1 MVMINL
7 SERHFLWRWGG
18 VCLLL
23 LGLAACACP
32 AKPVAPP
39 TPIPGTLYVDA
50 GQQLGTISPLV
61 YGANFG
67 PWSVVPYDLWPVAQE
82 SGITFL
88 RYPGGEWGD
97 RNALRPYH
105 IDQLMTLAEMI
116 GAEPHICVRL
126 LDGTP
131 EAAAELVRYANVEKE
146 YNVRYWSIG
155 NEPNLFPDY
164 SIDQLNAD
172 WRAIAEAM
180 EAVDPDIVLIG
191 PNTNQFT
198 GNPNTDPRDDD
209 GRDWLHEFL
218 LANGDMVDIVAVHRY
233 PFPRGRTA
241 APATIEDLRANS
253 AEWDTIIPNL
263 RVVIQETTG
272 RDLPI
277 AIGEINSHW
286 SHAINGEGTPDSFYN
301 AIWWADV
308 LGRLIRQRVDI
319 VAYFSL
325 QSPPTTGGFGLLA
338 TSEVR
343 PTYYVYQIYQR
354 FGSELLYAVSDDP
367 DVSIYAAQREDGAL
381 TLVVVNLGS
390 EEKAKPLSVH
400 GFEIGGA
407 AEVWLFDAEHEAE
420 MIGTQEIASGDEIT
434 LPAQS
439 ISLYVF
445 PQQ

>member
-1 MVMINL
+1 VAMVAL
-7 SERHFLWRWGG
+7 DKRRFLWRWVL

-23 LGLAACACP
+23 LGLVACVCP
-32 AKPVAPP
+32 APPAP
-39 TPIPGTLYVDA
+39 TPVPGTLHVDA
-50 GQQLGTISPLV
+50 GQQLGSISPFV

-105 IDQLMTLAEMI
+105 IDQLMDLAEMM

-131 EAAAELVRYANVEKE
+131 EAAAELVRYANVEQE
-146 YNVRYWSIG
+146 YDVRYWSIG

-180 EAVDPDIVLIG
+180 KAVDPDIALIG

-198 GNPNTDPRDDD
+198 GTPDVDPKDEG
-209 GRDWLHEFL
+209 GRDWLREFL
-218 LANGDMVDIVAVHRY
+218 LANGDMVDVVAVHRY
-233 PFPRGRTA
+233 PFPRSRTA
-241 APATIEDLRANS
+241 APATIEELRANS
-253 AEWDTIIPNL
+253 REWDTIIPNL
-263 RVVIQETTG
+263 RAVIQETTG
-272 RDLPI
+272 RDLPV

-286 SHAINGEGTPDSFYN
+286 SHAIGGEATPDSFYN

-308 LGRLIRQRVDI
+308 LGRLIRQQVDI

-338 TSEVR
+338 TFDVR

-354 FGSELLYAVSDDP
+354 FGSELVYAASDDP
-367 DVSIYAAQREDGAL
+367 DVSIYAARRDDGAL
-381 TLVVVNLGS
+381 TLVVVNLGP
-390 EEKAKPLSVH
+390 EEQAKPLYVY
-400 GFEIGGA
+400 GFDVEDA

-420 MIGTQEIASGDEIT
+420 MMGTQEIASGDEIT

-439 ISLYVF
+439 VSLYVF
-445 PQQ
+445 PER